1 MPRVFNRIRKQLAK
15 ENKFLQYS
23 RYAIG
28 EILLVVIGIL
38 IAFQVDNWNESRK
51 EADLEKD
58 LLIGLRNDLE
68 DDIKQI
74 EGRVNESHL
83 DLQRTIGRFDSVTR
97 LQNLDLKYLD
107 SLFYNRCIR
116 PRNTFFPQS
125 GTYQS
130 IINNG
135 NSNII
140 RNDDLFKDIQ
150 RIYDR
155 LYVALKS
162 HGNRLDLFNDQFR
175 YTMVKSRALG
185 DKERILFFKA
195 PSTLN
200 ELNHWLERN
209 KHFIRNVNDDARDVA
224 KNIEKIDDELRKFN

>member
-1 MPRVFNRIRKQLAK
+1 MLRFFRQIRQRLLTD
-15 ENKFLQYS
+15 NKFSKYLL
-23 RYAIG
+23 YAVG

-38 IAFQVDNWNESRK
+38 IALQVDSWNESRK

-58 LLIGLRNDLE
+58 LLMGLRNDLE
-68 DDIKQI
+68 DDIEQI

-83 DLQRTIGRFDSVTR
+83 DLQLTIRRFDSVSR
-97 LQNLDLKYLD
+97 QQKLDLKYLD

-135 NSNII
+135 TSNII
-140 RNDDLFKDIQ
+140 RNDYLFKGIQ

-155 LYVALKS
+155 LYVALKA
-162 HGNRLDLFNDQFR
+162 HGDRLDLFNDQFR
-175 YTMVKSRALG
+175 YNMIKSRALS
-185 DKERILFFKA
+185 DEDRILFFKD
-195 PSTLN
+195 PSTIN
-200 ELNHWLERN
+200 ELSHWLERN
-209 KHFIRNVNDDARDVA
+209 KHYNRNVNDDARDVA
-224 KNIEKIDDELRKFN
+224 KTIEKIDNELRKID